1 MKPLVIE
8 AKEIPYKDE
17 YVLYMG
23 IHDLPIDEKII
34 YQSAEFFICGREYD
48 NTKEYC
54 CCNKLEIFTESLKD
68 NEVPEDVYSKW
79 KVYYSKMDKNELIE
93 NYKNTHAHVFVRVF
107 NGNKKWDYEGV
118 AHGEIGR

>member
-8 AKEIPYKDE
+8 AKEIPYKGE

-54 CCNKLEIFTESLKD
+54 CCNKLEIFTESLRMKFQKMCIL
-68 NEVPEDVYSKW
+68 NGKCIIQKW
-79 KVYYSKMDKNELIE
+79 IKMNL
-93 NYKNTHAHVFVRVF
+93 
-107 NGNKKWDYEGV
+107 
-118 AHGEIGR
+118 

>member
-8 AKEIPYKDE
+8 AKEIPYKGE

-48 NTKEYC
+48 NTKE
-54 CCNKLEIFTESLKD
+54 
-68 NEVPEDVYSKW
+68 
-79 KVYYSKMDKNELIE
+79 
-93 NYKNTHAHVFVRVF
+93 A
-107 NGNKKWDYEGV
+107 
-118 AHGEIGR
+118 

>member
-8 AKEIPYKDE
+8 AKEIPYKGE

-34 YQSAEFFICGREYD
+34 YQSAEFFICGKEYD

-93 NYKNTHAHVFVRVF
+93 NYKNTHVHVFVRVF
-107 NGNKKWDYEGV
+107 NGNKKWDYEK
-118 AHGEIGR
+118 RNF